1 MNARAH
7 AIKVGLRRGWTEFK
21 LSLRAPDDLTFYLL
35 WGGGLLVFL
44 YLNRDRVVEETSL
57 SISVLGL
64 PGVLAAMVVFGA
76 VIGPGFGLVV
86 EREDGTLLRAK
97 AAPHGLEGYVAGQV
111 ALQCLGILPMLV
123 VILLPSAFFLD
134 GMMSRGAPG
143 WLAVAG
149 ILLFG
154 LIALLPAGFIIG
166 SLARKPA
173 HVSTWGLLPV
183 IGLAA
188 ISGIFTPIAML
199 WGWVQVVAQVFPMY
213 WLGHALRWAFLP
225 DEAAA
230 LELGG
235 QWNLLGA
242 FAVIAAWG
250 AVGLALTPRILSR
263 MARRESGSA
272 VEARKAERMQRI
284 G

>member
-21 LSLRAPDDLTFYLL
+21 LSLRAPDDLSFYLL

-44 YLNRDRVVEETSL
+44 YLNRNVLVEGTSL
-57 SISVLGL
+57 SASVLGL

-76 VIGPGFGLVV
+76 VIGPGFALVV

-111 ALQCLGILPMLV
+111 ALQCLGILPMLA
-123 VILLPSAFFLD
+123 VILVPSAFFLD
-134 GMMSRGAPG
+134 GMMSRGALG

-149 ILLFG
+149 LLVFG
-154 LIALLPAGFIIG
+154 LVALLPLGFIIG

-173 HVSTWGLLPV
+173 HVSTWGLLP
-183 IGLAA
+183 IIALSA
-188 ISGIFTPIAML
+188 ISGIFMPITAL
-199 WGWVQVVAQVFPMY
+199 WTWAQVVAQVFPMY

-225 DEAAA
+225 DDAAA

-242 FAVIAAWG
+242 IAVIAAWG
-250 AVGLALTPRILSR
+250 VVGLALTPRILGR